1 MVPSD
6 YAGEPKLNKV
16 RSIQSSPPPEPVF
29 VPKNPRLRN
38 RSKEITRNDDAKAAA
53 LTRKNSEKTSE
64 PKSQSTTT
72 RSAAAFTRRR
82 GAPSSATVTSSST
95 AVPVTQK
102 QFENVS
108 RFKPTRK
115 SVKDT
120 SPTISKSRR
129 PFATRSTTESASI
142 APRLTTKAPL
152 TTQRAPLARVNLR
165 QSEKPRQKPE
175 KAVRGDINDSS
186 EEENYPEHFK
196 LLLKNKANSNSALP
210 TQIINE
216 SEKKASRKVTTVK
229 YYRQSPV
236 TTISTPTATETK
248 SLRSTTSRVSRST
261 TSASSPSTT
270 ARSEKKFQFAQ
281 RPRVLARTRATST
294 TENPQ
299 SVADDDQAKATSNRL
314 FKRPKPTDRA
324 RSNQGST
331 LQEPPTEKPAPI
343 YHPPRSSRPASSEP
357 TNTQTEFDLSKQID
371 PPIHE
376 YFPRTSSVSRSL
388 CSFALNRFPF
398 STLQQGSS
406 SLKYSARFRNSDSI
420 PARYQP
426 TVPTV
431 STTSS
436 VS

>member
-1 MVPSD
+1 MPMVPLD

-38 RSKEITRNDDAKAAA
+38 RSKEIIRNDDANV
-53 LTRKNSEKTSE
+53 TRKNSEKTSE
-64 PKSQSTTT
+64 PKTRSTTT
-72 RSAAAFTRRR
+72 RSTVAFTRKR
-82 GAPSSATVTSSST
+82 GSPSPTTVTSSST
-95 AVPVTQK
+95 VVPVTQK
-102 QFENVS
+102 QFESGS

-142 APRLTTKAPL
+142 ASRLTTKAPL
-152 TTQRAPLARVNLR
+152 ASQKAPVARVNLR
-165 QSEKPRQKPE
+165 QLEKTRQKPE
-175 KAVRGDINDSS
+175 KAVKDGMNDSS

-196 LLLKNKANSNSALP
+196 LLLKNKANSNSELP

-216 SEKKASRKVTTVK
+216 SEKKATRKVTTVK

-261 TSASSPSTT
+261 TSAALPSTT
-270 ARSEKKFQFAQ
+270 ARTEKKFQFAQ

-299 SVADDDQAKATSNRL
+299 AVSNDEQTKSTSNRL
-314 FKRPKPTDRA
+314 FKRPKPTDRT
-324 RSNQGST
+324 RNNQGST

-343 YHPPRSSRPASSEP
+343 YYPPRLSRPVSSES

-376 YFPRTSSVSRSL
+376 YFPRTSSVSRI
-388 CSFALNRFPF
+388 FN
-398 STLQQGSS
+398 
-406 SLKYSARFRNSDSI
+406 LKIIKFIDSI
-420 PARYQP
+420 FILHA
-426 TVPTV
+426 
-431 STTSS
+431 STGI
-436 VS
+436 VLIEIFGEV